1 MIVDRTQFLQDR
13 KKGLGGSDAAAV
25 FCLSP
30 YATPVELYMDKIGQL
45 QKNTTPQQEAIFE
58 RGHVLE
64 PLLKML
70 FQANY
75 GFKVIDSAQARH
87 KQYEYIVGHVDGLVP
102 EDKAIVEFKTNSSF
116 SNNVWGDE
124 LTDNIPRHYLLQAH
138 HYLLI
143 HNTCEKVYVPVLS
156 GTNDML
162 KLLTSLVKK
171 FGADINLFS
180 DVELSLK
187 LYVVQK
193 DDLHDKV
200 SKLMYQKYS
209 EFWNEHVVPR
219 IPPKYNTCEDIKLIF
234 PEACDKQVVADEETI
249 KAIEN
254 IKQKKAAIE
263 ALEADIEKDKA
274 VVCGRLKDGSKLVDA
289 EGKSLV
295 GWFNTSRKSFDVEAL
310 KKEYGEAMVGQF
322 YKTTNTRMFKVY

>member
-1 MIVDRTQFLQDR
+1 MINREQFLQDR
-13 KKGLGGSDAAAV
+13 KRGLGGSDAAAV
-25 FCLSP
+25 CGLSP
-30 YATPVELYMDKIGQL
+30 YATPVELYLDKIGQL
-45 QKNTTPQQEAIFE
+45 QKKTTPQQEEIFE
-58 RGHVLE
+58 RGHILE
-64 PLLKML
+64 PFLAML

-75 GFKVIDSAQARH
+75 GFKMQQAGQATH
-87 KQYEYIVGHVDGLVP
+87 KDYSYIVGHVDGLVP
-102 EDKAIVEFKTNSSF
+102 EDKAIVEFKTHSTF
-116 SNNVWGDE
+116 SNNQWGEE
-124 LTDNIPRHYLLQAH
+124 LTDNIPKHYLLQAH

-143 HNTCEKVYVPVLS
+143 HDTCEKVYVPMLS

-171 FGADINLFS
+171 FGADINVFS

-193 DDLHDKV
+193 NELHAKL
-200 SKLMYQKYS
+200 SKLMLEKYA
-209 EFWNEHVVPR
+209 EFWNSCVLAR
-219 IPPKYNTCEDIKLIF
+219 KPPNWTKCEDIKLLF
-234 PEACDKQVVADEETI
+234 PEAKNSEVVADEE
-249 KAIEN
+249 AIRAVEN
-254 IKQKKAAIE
+254 IKQKKAVIE

-274 VVCGRLKDGSKLVDA
+274 VVCDRLKDGSKLVNA

-322 YKTTNTRMFKVY
+322 YKTTNSRTFKVY

>member
-1 MIVDRTQFLQDR
+1 MTNREQFLLDR
-13 KKGLGGSDAAAV
+13 KSGIGGSDAAAV
-25 FCLSP
+25 VGLSP
-30 YATPVELYMDKIGQL
+30 YATPVELYLDKTGQL
-45 QKNTTPQQEAIFE
+45 QDNTTPQQEAIFE

-75 GFKVIDSAQARH
+75 GFKVIEAAQATH
-87 KQYEYIVGHVDGLVP
+87 NEYSYIVGHVDGLVP

-124 LTDNIPRHYLLQAH
+124 LTDNIPKHYLMQVH

-143 HNTCEKVYVPVLS
+143 HDTCEKVYVPVLS

-187 LYVVQK
+187 LYIVHR
-193 DDLHDKV
+193 DGLHDKL
-200 SKLMYQKYS
+200 SKLMYEKYDV
-209 EFWNEHVVPR
+209 FWNEHVIPR
-219 IPPKYNTCEDIKLIF
+219 IPPKWSTCEDIKLLF
-234 PEACDKQVVADEETI
+234 PEAKNSEVVADEESM

-274 VVCGRLKDGSKLVDA
+274 VVCDRLKDASKLVNS

-322 YKTTNTRMFKVY
+322 YKTTNSRAFKVY